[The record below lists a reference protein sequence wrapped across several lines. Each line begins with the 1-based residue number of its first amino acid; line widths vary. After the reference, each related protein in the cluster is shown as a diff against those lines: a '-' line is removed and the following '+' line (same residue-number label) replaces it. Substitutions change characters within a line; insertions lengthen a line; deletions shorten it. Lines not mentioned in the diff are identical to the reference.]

1 MAGKNGAGKD
11 MDRIRGWRARIGYT
25 VAAVTTEVYPI
36 DWYRV
41 VPDGVSLMMITL
53 PLGTRSKEDVEKCY
67 AISIESAHTMAK
79 AGADLVVLGGLPI
92 NISRGDGTI
101 EGLMAE
107 LTREVGVPV
116 SSSAAAQVA
125 AFKALGSRKVVTVHP
140 FLADQNP
147 RHERTIRD
155 FFGLEPVGVHAGGSN
170 LVELGKL
177 TPRSALDWGR
187 AALQAHPDADTVYF
201 GCPHWTV
208 IDAIQ
213 PLEDEFGVRVMT
225 SLQAI
230 AWHSIRLA
238 GVDDRI
244 DGFGRLLRDH

>member
-1 MAGKNGAGKD
+1 MAGDD
-11 MDRIRGWRARIGYT
+11 MNRIRGWRARIGYT

-67 AISIESAHTMAK
+67 RISIESAHTMAR

-101 EGLMAE
+101 GDLMAE
-107 LTREVGVPV
+107 LTREVGVQV

-140 FLADQNP
+140 FLPDQNP

-155 FFGLEPVGVHAGGSN
+155 FFGLDPVGVYAGGSN

-177 TPRSALDWGR
+177 TPAAALDWGR
-187 AALQAHPDADTVYF
+187 AALKAFPDVDTVYF

-213 PLEDEFGVRVMT
+213 PLEDEFGVAVMT

-230 AWHSIRLA
+230 AWHSLRLT

-244 DGFGRLLRDH
+244 GGFGRLLRDH

>member
-1 MAGKNGAGKD
+1 MTAAD
-11 MDRIRGWRARIGYT
+11 MNRIRGWRARIGYT

-67 AISIESAHTMAK
+67 QISIESAHTMAR

-107 LTREVGVPV
+107 LTRDVGVQV

-125 AFKALGSRKVVTVHP
+125 AFKALGSRKVATVHP
-140 FLADQNP
+140 FLPDQNP

-155 FFGLEPVGVHAGGSN
+155 FFGLEPVGVHAGGSS

-177 TPRSALDWGR
+177 TPAAALGWGR
-187 AALQAHPDADTVYF
+187 AALKAFPDADTVYF

-213 PLEDEFGVRVMT
+213 PLEDEFGVSVMT

-230 AWHSIRLA
+230 AWHSLRLT

-244 DGFGRLLRDH
+244 GGFGRLLRDY

>member
-1 MAGKNGAGKD
+1 MAGAD

-53 PLGTRSKEDVEKCY
+53 PLCTRSKEDVEKCY

-92 NISRGDGTI
+92 NISRGDGTV
-101 EGLMAE
+101 ESLMAE

-125 AFKALGSRKVVTVHP
+125 AFKALGSRKVATVHP
-140 FLADQNP
+140 FLPDQNP

-155 FFGLEPVGVHAGGSN
+155 FFGLEPVGVYAGGSN

-177 TPRSALDWGR
+177 TPRAALDWGR
-187 AALQAHPDADTVYF
+187 AAIKAFPDADTVYF

-213 PLEDEFGVRVMT
+213 PLEDEFGVSVMT

-230 AWHSIRLA
+230 AWHSLRLT

-244 DGFGRLLRDH
+244 SGFGSLLSDH

>member
-1 MAGKNGAGKD
+1 MTDWN
-11 MDRIRGWRARIGYT
+11 RIHGYRARIGYT

-53 PLGTRSKEDVEKCY
+53 PLGNRSKEDVEKCY
-67 AISIESAHTMAK
+67 AISLEAAHTMAK
-79 AGADLVVLGGLPI
+79 AGADLVLLGGLPI
-92 NISRGDGTI
+92 NISKGDDTV
-101 EGLMAE
+101 EGLMQKLEAE
-107 LTREVGVPV
+107 IGVKM
-116 SSSAAAQVA
+116 SCSALAQVR
-125 AFKALGSRKVVTVHP
+125 AFAALGARKVVTVHP
-140 FLADQNP
+140 FLDDQNP

-155 FFGLEPVGVHAGGSN
+155 FFGLEPVGVQAGGSN

-177 TPRSALDWGR
+177 TPSSALEWGR
-187 AALQAHPDADTVYF
+187 AALKAHPEADTVYF

-213 PLEDEFGVRVMT
+213 PLEDEFGVNVMT

-230 AWHSIRLA
+230 AWDAMRQT

-244 DGFGRLLRDH
+244 DGFGRLLKEF